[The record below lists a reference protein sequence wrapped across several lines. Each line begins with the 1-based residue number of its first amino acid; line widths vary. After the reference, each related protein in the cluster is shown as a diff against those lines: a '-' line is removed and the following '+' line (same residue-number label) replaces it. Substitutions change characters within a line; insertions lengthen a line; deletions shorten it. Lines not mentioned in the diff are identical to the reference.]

1 MAQDPETSSLRS
13 SSGPRRAART
23 RQNANVQQG
32 ALLVVLVGPD
42 AGKRITVGDGVI
54 VGRDVDGRGLIID
67 EGVSRRHMRVSRQAD
82 GSHLVEDLGSRN
94 GTYVNGQRV
103 EAAPLKS
110 GDKVAVGSG
119 TILLFTRNDRYEEQ
133 VVRAQKMQALGQL
146 AGGVAHDFNNLV
158 LAILGNVDYLKAR
171 DRDAPGDVT
180 ECLGEIETAARRA
193 AQLTRQL
200 LSFAR
205 KRESVMEPVD
215 IPALIHE
222 ATSLLRRTL
231 PRNVELV
238 LEVQPGLGVM
248 GDSAQ
253 LLQVLIN
260 AGINAG
266 QAMPEGGRLLI
277 RGERYSMHGET
288 MPLGL
293 SPGRY
298 VRIEIE
304 DSGVGMDADTLSR
317 AFQPFFSTKPDG
329 EGTGLGLSTAQS
341 VVRDHGG
348 EIDIRSRVGHG
359 TRVSVYLPASEP
371 SRPLQVAA
379 EDVLSPLHAMVLLVD
394 EEPLVRNTARRLLR
408 SFGVDAMLAAD
419 SVEAMMHVERHGP
432 EIDLVV
438 FGDELPGSTV
448 ESFVNE
454 LRRQVPRAELVIS
467 TSKSEPERLEQL
479 EHLGVLGLLRKPYG
493 ARGLWGKVWV
503 ALQRRKQTGT
513 TGQ

>member
-1 MAQDPETSSLRS
+1 MGHDPQASTMRS

-23 RQNANVQQG
+23 RQNPSLEQA

-42 AGKRITVGDGVI
+42 AGKRIAVGEGVI

-67 EGVSRRHMRVSRQAD
+67 DGVSRRHMRVSRQAD
-82 GSHLVEDLGSRN
+82 GTYLVEDLGSRN
-94 GTYVNGQRV
+94 GTYVNGQRI
-103 EAAPLKS
+103 EAAPLQS

-158 LAILGNVDYLKAR
+158 LAILGNVDYLKGR
-171 DRDAPGDVT
+171 DSDPPTDVS
-180 ECLGEIETAARRA
+180 ECLSEIETAARRA

-215 IPALIHE
+215 IPALVHE

-238 LEVQPGLGVM
+238 VEVQPGLGVM

-266 QAMPEGGRLLI
+266 QAMPEGGRLGI
-277 RGERYSMHGET
+277 KAERYSMHGDT
-288 MPLGL
+288 MPIGL

-304 DSGVGMDADTLSR
+304 DTGVGMDADTLSR
-317 AFQPFFSTKPDG
+317 VFQPFFSTKPEG

-348 EIDIRSRVGHG
+348 EIDIRSRVEQG

-371 SRPLQVAA
+371 SRPLHLADD
-379 EDVLSPLHAMVLLVD
+379 DVLTPLHGVVLLID
-394 EEPLVRNTARRLLR
+394 EEPLVCNTARRLLQ
-408 SFGVDAMLAAD
+408 SFGIDALVAAD
-419 SVEAMMHVERHGP
+419 AVAAAVLIERRGP
-432 EIDLVV
+432 EIDLVL
-438 FGDELPGSTV
+438 FGDELPGGTM
-448 ESFVNE
+448 ESLLSD
-454 LRRQVPRAELVIS
+454 LRQQIPQAELVVS
-467 TSKSEPERLEQL
+467 TSKTDPERMAQLEQ
-479 EHLGVLGLLRKPYG
+479 LGVLGLLRKPYG
-493 ARGLWGKVWV
+493 ARALWGKVWL
-503 ALQRRKQTGT
+503 ALERRKQQRSMG
-513 TGQ
+513 

>member
-1 MAQDPETSSLRS
+1 MGHDPQATTFRS
-13 SSGPRRAART
+13 PSGPRRAART
-23 RQNANVQQG
+23 RQNPNLQAA

-42 AGKRITVGDGVI
+42 AGKRITVGEGVI

-82 GSHLVEDLGSRN
+82 GTHLVEDLGSRN

-103 EAAPLKS
+103 EAAPLQS

-146 AGGVAHDFNNLV
+146 ASGVAHDFNNLV
-158 LAILGNVDYLKAR
+158 LAILGNVDYLKGR
-171 DRDAPGDVT
+171 DHDAPRDVADS
-180 ECLGEIETAARRA
+180 LDEIETAARRA

-215 IPALIHE
+215 IPALVHE

-231 PRNVELV
+231 PRAVELV
-238 LEVQPGLGVM
+238 VDVQPNLAVM

-260 AGINAG
+260 TSINAG
-266 QAMPEGGRLLI
+266 QAMPHGGRLSI
-277 RGERYSMHGET
+277 RAERYSMHGDT

-293 SPGRY
+293 SSGRF

-304 DSGVGMDADTLSR
+304 DTGMGMDADTLSQV
-317 AFQPFFSTKPDG
+317 FQPFFSTKPEG

-348 EIDIRSRVGHG
+348 EIDIRSRVGEG
-359 TRVSVYLPASEP
+359 TRVSVYLPASDP
-371 SRPLQVAA
+371 SRPLHLADA
-379 EDVLSPLHAMVLLVD
+379 DELTPLEGVVLLID
-394 EEPLVRNTARRLLR
+394 EEPLVCNAARRLLQ
-408 SFGVDAMLAAD
+408 SFGVDALVAAD
-419 SVEAMMHVERHGP
+419 AVEAAVHIEQRGP
-432 EIDLVV
+432 EIDLVL

-448 ESFVNE
+448 EALLVD
-454 LRRQVPRAELVIS
+454 LRKQLPQAELVIS
-467 TSKSEPERLEQL
+467 TSKTDPERMARLEQ
-479 EHLGVLGLLRKPYG
+479 LGVLGLLRKPYG
-493 ARGLWGKVWV
+493 ARALWGKVWM
-503 ALQRRKQTGT
+503 ALERRKLGSA
-513 TGQ
+513 G

>member
-1 MAQDPETSSLRS
+1 MGHDPQMSTLRTP
-13 SSGPRRAART
+13 SGPRRAART
-23 RQNANVQQG
+23 RQNSSVQQA

-103 EAAPLKS
+103 EAAPLQS

-158 LAILGNVDYLKAR
+158 LAILGNVDYLKTR
-171 DRDAPGDVT
+171 DHDAPPDVT

-215 IPALIHE
+215 IPALVHE

-238 LEVQPGLGVM
+238 ADVTPGLGVM

-266 QAMPEGGRLLI
+266 QAMPTGGRLGI
-277 RGERYSMHGET
+277 RAERFSMHGDT
-288 MPLGL
+288 MPIGL
-293 SPGRY
+293 TPGRY
-298 VRIEIE
+298 VRIEID
-304 DSGVGMDADTLSR
+304 DSGMGMDADTLSR

-348 EIDIRSRVGHG
+348 EIDIRSRVGEG

-371 SRPLQVAA
+371 SRPLHLAA
-379 EDVLSPLHAMVLLVD
+379 DAPLSALDGVVLLVD
-394 EEPLVRNTARRLLR
+394 EEPLVRNTARRLLQ
-408 SFGVDAMLAAD
+408 SFGIDALVAAD
-419 SVEAMMHVERHGP
+419 AVEASVLIERRGP
-432 EIDLVV
+432 AIDLVV
-438 FGDELPGSTV
+438 FGDELPGSTL
-448 ESFVNE
+448 ESLVAD
-454 LRRQVPRAELVIS
+454 LRQWVPNAELVVS
-467 TSKSEPERLEQL
+467 TSKTEPERMEQL
-479 EHLGVLGLLRKPYG
+479 EQLGVLGLLRKPYG
-493 ARGLWGKVWV
+493 ARALWGKVWL
-503 ALQRRKQTGT
+503 ALERRKQPRPPG
-513 TGQ
+513 

>member
-1 MAQDPETSSLRS
+1 MQHT
-13 SSGPRRAART
+13 
-23 RQNANVQQG
+23 

-42 AGKRITVGDGVI
+42 AGKRITVGEGVI
-54 VGRDVDGRGLIID
+54 IGRDVDGRGLVID

-82 GSHLVEDLGSRN
+82 GTHLAEDLGSRN
-94 GTYVNGQRV
+94 GTYVNGQRI
-103 EAAPLKS
+103 EAAPLQS

-171 DRDAPGDVT
+171 DENVPADVD

-205 KRESVMEPVD
+205 KREAVMEPVD

-222 ATSLLRRTL
+222 ATTLLRRTVA
-231 PRNVELV
+231 RNIEFITDVK
-238 LEVQPGLGVM
+238 PGLTVI

-266 QAMPEGGRLLI
+266 QAMADGGHLLI
-277 RGERYSMHGET
+277 RAERFSMHGDT
-288 MPLGL
+288 MPVGL

-298 VRIEIE
+298 VRIEVQ
-304 DSGVGMDADTLSR
+304 DSGSGMDSETLQR
-317 AFQPFFSTKPDG
+317 AFQPFFSTKPEG

-348 EIDIRSRVGHG
+348 EIDLRSRLGEG
-359 TRVSVYLPASEP
+359 TRVSVYLPAAEP
-371 SRPLQVAA
+371 SRPLQVAS
-379 EDVLSPLHAMVLLVD
+379 EDVLAPLEGSVLLVD
-394 EEPLVRNTARRLLR
+394 EEALVLNTARRLLR
-408 SFGVDAMLAAD
+408 RFGLEVTAAD
-419 SVEAMMHVERHGP
+419 DATEALRVLERRGASP
-432 EIDLVV
+432 DVIIL
-438 FGDELPGSTV
+438 GDELPGATI
-448 ESFVNE
+448 ESLMPA
-454 LRRQVPRAELVIS
+454 LREKAPESRIVVS
-467 TSKSEPERLEQL
+467 TSKSDPTRIQQL
-479 EHLGVLGLLRKPYG
+479 EALGVVGILRKPYG
-493 ARGLWGKVWV
+493 ARALWGKVWT
-503 ALQRRKQTGT
+503 ALQRPTPP
-513 TGQ
+513 

>member
-1 MAQDPETSSLRS
+1 MGHEPQTSTLRTP
-13 SSGPRRAART
+13 SGPRRAART
-23 RQNANVQQG
+23 RQNASLQNV

-103 EAAPLKS
+103 EAAPLQS

-119 TILLFTRNDRYEEQ
+119 TILLFTHNDRYEEQ

-171 DRDAPGDVT
+171 DPNAPPDVD

-205 KRESVMEPVD
+205 KREAVMEPVD

-231 PRNVELV
+231 ARNVEIV
-238 LEVQPGLGVM
+238 TDVAPGLGVM

-266 QAMPEGGRLLI
+266 QAMPSGGRLTI
-277 RGERYSMHGET
+277 RAERFAMHGDT
-288 MPLGL
+288 MPIGL
-293 SPGRY
+293 APGRY
-298 VRIEIE
+298 VRVELE
-304 DSGVGMDADTLSR
+304 DSGVGMDSDTLSR
-317 AFQPFFSTKPDG
+317 AFQPFFSTKPEG

-348 EIDIRSRVGHG
+348 EIDIRSRVGQG

-371 SRPLQVAA
+371 SRPLQLAH
-379 EDVLSPLHAMVLLVD
+379 ERELSPLSGVVLLVD
-394 EEPLVRNTARRLLR
+394 EEALVRNTARRLLR
-408 SFGVDAMLAAD
+408 RFGLDALVACDAEEAAR
-419 SVEAMMHVERHGP
+419 VIEQRGP
-432 EIDLVV
+432 EIDLVIV
-438 FGDELPGSTV
+438 GDELPGSSI
-448 ESFVNE
+448 EALLPD
-454 LRRQVPRAELVIS
+454 LRRQIPHAEVLVS
-467 TSKSEPERLEQL
+467 TSKTDPERMEQL
-479 EHLGVLGLLRKPYG
+479 ERLGVLALLRKPYG
-493 ARGLWGKVWV
+493 ARALWGKVWLG
-503 ALQRRKQTGT
+503 LQRRRT
-513 TGQ
+513 TAG

>member
-1 MAQDPETSSLRS
+1 
-13 SSGPRRAART
+13 
-23 RQNANVQQG
+23 
-32 ALLVVLVGPD
+32 
-42 AGKRITVGDGVI
+42 
-54 VGRDVDGRGLIID
+54 
-67 EGVSRRHMRVSRQAD
+67 
-82 GSHLVEDLGSRN
+82 
-94 GTYVNGQRV
+94 
-103 EAAPLKS
+103 
-110 GDKVAVGSG
+110 
-119 TILLFTRNDRYEEQ
+119 
-133 VVRAQKMQALGQL
+133 
-146 AGGVAHDFNNLV
+146 VAHDFNNLV

-171 DRDAPGDVT
+171 DRDAPPDVS

-238 LEVQPGLGVM
+238 TEVLPGLGVM

-277 RGERYSMHGET
+277 RAERFSMHGDT

-304 DSGVGMDADTLSR
+304 DGGVGMDADTLSR

-379 EDVLSPLHAMVLLVD
+379 EDVLSPLHAVVLLVD

-408 SFGVDAMLAAD
+408 SFGVDVMLAAD
-419 SVEAMMHVERHGP
+419 AVEAARHLERRGP
-432 EIDLVV
+432 DIDMVV

-448 ESFVNE
+448 ESFVTD
-454 LRRQVPRAELVIS
+454 LRKQVPNAELVVS

-479 EHLGVLGLLRKPYG
+479 EHLGVPGLLRKPYG
-493 ARGLWGKVWV
+493 ARVLWGKVWV
-503 ALQRRKQTGT
+503 ALQRRKQSQTG
-513 TGQ
+513 GG

>member
-1 MAQDPETSSLRS
+1 M
-13 SSGPRRAART
+13 
-23 RQNANVQQG
+23 
-32 ALLVVLVGPD
+32 LVGPD
-42 AGKRITVGDGVI
+42 AGKRIAVGDGVI

-82 GSHLVEDLGSRN
+82 GTHLVEDLGSRN

-103 EAAPLKS
+103 EAAPLQS

-119 TILLFTRNDRYEEQ
+119 TILLFTHNDRYEEQ

-171 DRDAPGDVT
+171 DPNAPADVG

-205 KRESVMEPVD
+205 KREAVMEPVD
-215 IPALIHE
+215 IPALVHE
-222 ATSLLRRTL
+222 ASSLLRRTL
-231 PRNVELV
+231 PRNVDLV
-238 LEVQPGLGVM
+238 TDVEPGLGVM

-266 QAMPEGGRLLI
+266 QAMPKGGRLAI
-277 RGERYSMHGET
+277 RAGRFSMHGDT
-288 MPLGL
+288 MPPGL

-304 DSGVGMDADTLSR
+304 DSGVGMDSETLSR
-317 AFQPFFSTKPDG
+317 VFQPFFSTKPEG

-348 EIDIRSRVGHG
+348 EIDIRSRLAHG
-359 TRVSVYLPASEP
+359 TRVSVFLPASEP
-371 SRPLQVAA
+371 SRPLQAA
-379 EDVLSPLHAMVLLVD
+379 DDDALTSLSGVVLLVD
-394 EEPLVRNTARRLLR
+394 EEALVRNAARRLLDR
-408 SFGVDAMLAAD
+408 FGL
-419 SVEAMMHVERHGP
+419 EALVASDVHEATLVIEHRGP
-432 EIDLVV
+432 DIDLVIV
-438 FGDELPGSTV
+438 GDELPGGSLETLLP
-448 ESFVNE
+448 E
-454 LRRQVPRAELVIS
+454 LRRSLPHAELLVS
-467 TSKSEPERLEQL
+467 TSKTDPERMEQL
-479 EHLGVLGLLRKPYG
+479 ERQGVLAILRKPYG
-493 ARGLWGKVWV
+493 ARSLWGKVWL
-503 ALQRRKQTGT
+503 ALQRRRARKG
-513 TGQ
+513 